1 MKLYVREDDDFGFD
15 LTDYLPKGTA
25 RIVAYN
31 RVKVGDLI
39 IAIVDV
45 EIFGAFSY
53 IALVDDLEEK
63 SNEILHYV
71 IYDKE

>member
-1 MKLYVREDDDFGFD
+1 MKLYVREDEDFGFD
-15 LTDYLPKGTA
+15 LTDYLPKDRA
-25 RIVAYN
+25 KIVAYN
-31 RVKVGDLI
+31 RVAVGDLV
-39 IAIVDV
+39 IAVVDV
-45 EIFGAFSY
+45 EITGAFSY